1 MLSTKPLGLWSGVGL
16 VAANMIGAG
25 VLLSTGFM
33 AQSMGPGAILL
44 AWAAGAAL
52 ALCGARAYAEAAR
65 LVPRSGGEYRYL
77 SELLHPSVG
86 YAAGWASLLVGFS
99 APVAVDALAA
109 GAFANTLSAAFD
121 PRWTGA
127 GLIVGLTALHAAG
140 LKASVRGQNL
150 LVALKLALFAGFICF
165 GLFAGSS
172 QFPAW
177 TPPEH
182 GAGFPLAAFMGS
194 LFYIAFAFSGWN
206 AASYAAE
213 EFREP
218 GDVPRAMLTG
228 CALVAALYLAVNWV
242 FVANLT
248 PADASAVFRYES
260 ESVTLGHVIAL
271 RLAGPGAARLMS
283 ALVIL
288 LFVSAMS
295 AMTFA
300 GPRVYAAM
308 ARDGFLP
315 KVFAGR
321 EGRPPA
327 ASVFLQSA
335 LALLIVFTHDLRQ
348 ALGNVGAILTLF
360 AALTAAGLFRARF
373 SAGGRFQKPPAA
385 ALIAAGVYSASAA
398 YMLYFGFRDKSST
411 LLLWLAGVLAAAF
424 AAYALTRAAAGEP
437 GARGIPSGGI

>member
-1 MLSTKPLGLWSGVGL
+1 MSSTKSLGLGSGIGL

-52 ALCGARAYAEAAR
+52 ALCGARAYAEVAL

-77 SELLHPSVG
+77 SELLHPSLG

-109 GAFANTLSAAFD
+109 GAFARTLSPSLD

-127 GLIVGLTALHAAG
+127 GLIVALTALHAAG

-150 LVALKLALFAGFICF
+150 LVAVKLVLFTGFICF
-165 GLFAGSS
+165 GLFAGSGRW
-172 QFPAW
+172 PAW
-177 TPPEH
+177 TPPAP

-206 AASYAAE
+206 AAAYAAE

-218 GDVPRAMLTG
+218 KRDVPRAMLIG

-260 ESVTLGHVIAL
+260 ESVTLGHVIAQ
-271 RLAGPGAARLMS
+271 RLAGPGAGRLMS

-308 ARDGFLP
+308 AKDGFLP

-327 ASVFLQSA
+327 ASVLLQSA

-348 ALGNVGAILTLF
+348 ALSNVGAILTLF

-373 SAGGRFQKPPAA
+373 SAGGKFPKP
-385 ALIAAGVYSASAA
+385 ALAGLLAAGVYSASAV
-398 YMLYFGFRDKSST
+398 YMLYFGFRDKGST
-411 LLLWLAGVLAAAF
+411 LLWWLAGVLAAAF
-424 AAYALTRAAAGEP
+424 AAYALTSAKNASGPFLRPEP
-437 GARGIPSGGI
+437 PF